1 MRVAD
6 YFDRT
11 ASMFPEQEAFVD
23 VALNRRLNYQYAR
36 DFAHQVAVVLTG
48 KLGLTHGSKVAVYS
62 PNDSLAYL
70 AIVGVSRA
78 DMIWLPLNYRNAL
91 STNAQL
97 LSFFAADVLIY
108 HSQFEDSIAELKALA
123 PDIKHFLCLD
133 ADSSE
138 GPSLSSLFSDAA
150 VTYDTGPEDPMA
162 TAWMLAT
169 GGTTGPSKGVEHS
182 HHSVEATINLQVVS
196 TSIPQHPRYLV
207 SAPMTHAAG
216 YMIPAFLSRNGTVV
230 VLPEFDAGRVLKTI
244 DEEKITHLF
253 LPPAAL
259 YAMLDH
265 PDLEKYDY
273 SSLEAFF
280 IGAAPTAP
288 ERYKEAV
295 EKLGPCITEHYGQTE
310 TMFPL
315 LYKTTAECLDENG
328 NYRESV
334 LRAAGRACPNCRVE
348 IMGEDGKILG
358 PNEPGEIVI
367 RGSSVMKGYYTN
379 PEATAEVFKFDWHHT
394 TDVGV
399 KDEEGYITI
408 VDRMKDMIISGGFNI
423 YPVEIENVIN
433 GMPEVQNCAVIGVP
447 DAKWGEAIKAVIVLQ
462 DGASLDEAAV
472 IALCKEKLGSIKAPK
487 SVNFWDELP
496 LSPVGKI
503 LKREIRKNY
512 TE

>member
-182 HHSVEATINLQVVS
+182 HHS
-196 TSIPQHPRYLV
+196 
-207 SAPMTHAAG
+207 G
-216 YMIPAFLSRNGTVV
+216 F
-230 VLPEFDAGRVLKTI
+230 
-244 DEEKITHLF
+244 
-253 LPPAAL
+253 
-259 YAMLDH
+259 
-265 PDLEKYDY
+265 
-273 SSLEAFF
+273 
-280 IGAAPTAP
+280 
-288 ERYKEAV
+288 
-295 EKLGPCITEHYGQTE
+295 
-310 TMFPL
+310 
-315 LYKTTAECLDENG
+315 
-328 NYRESV
+328 
-334 LRAAGRACPNCRVE
+334 
-348 IMGEDGKILG
+348 GKIRLQLIG
-358 PNEPGEIVI
+358 SLFYRCGTHSAGALQGGRGEV
-367 RGSSVMKGYYTN
+367 RPLYYRTLWSDRN
-379 PEATAEVFKFDWHHT
+379 HVPSALQNHRRMSGRKRQLPRKRTACCRA
-394 TDVGV
+394 GLPQL
-399 KDEEGYITI
+399 
-408 VDRMKDMIISGGFNI
+408 SGGNH
-423 YPVEIENVIN
+423 
-433 GMPEVQNCAVIGVP
+433 G
-447 DAKWGEAIKAVIVLQ
+447 
-462 DGASLDEAAV
+462 
-472 IALCKEKLGSIKAPK
+472 
-487 SVNFWDELP
+487 
-496 LSPVGKI
+496 
-503 LKREIRKNY
+503 
-512 TE
+512 